1 MRQYE
6 STHPWLAFVFDP
18 RRLSHADWMRLGEAL
33 SKCDHIAG
41 VPLQPAVAAELHDI
55 YLAKGIHAT
64 TQIEGNTLT
73 EDEARRRIAGNLPLP
88 ESQEYLGIEI
98 DNILS
103 VCQEIYTE
111 LAAGTVRSLDATRVK
126 EFNARVRADLAL
138 ADDVVPGEVRI
149 HSVVVNGYRGAPAE
163 DCDYLLDRLCTWL
176 AGLCD
181 ALPPE
186 LDRPM
191 RIIRAVL
198 AHLYLA
204 WIHPFGDGNGRTARL
219 MEFQL
224 LLEAGLPTP
233 ACHLLSNYYNRT
245 RSRYYMVLAQ
255 TSRPPYPVEAF
266 VSYAVQGF
274 VEELREQLATIR
286 HQQLLVAWI
295 NYVHEQFRGAPT
307 PARRRQRDLVLSL
320 PVDRPTPTA
329 RIDRL
334 TPDLAVQYATK
345 QHKTVVR
352 DVNELL
358 RMGLIE
364 RTADGVR
371 PLVEQLA
378 AFLPLRK
385 P

>member
-6 STHPWLAFVFDP
+6 RTHPWLAFTFDP
-18 RRLSHADWMRLGEAL
+18 GRLSHLDWMRLGEAL

-41 VPLQPAVAAELHDI
+41 VPLLPAVAADLHEI

-73 EDEARRRIAGNLPLP
+73 EDEARRRIAGDLPLP

-98 DNILS
+98 DNILA
-103 VCQEIYTE
+103 VCQEIYAD
-111 LAAGTVRSLDATRVK
+111 LAAGAVRPLDAAQVK
-126 EFNARVRADLAL
+126 AFNASVLADLAL
-138 ADDVVPGEVRI
+138 ADDVVPGETRT

-163 DCDYLLDRLCTWL
+163 DCDYLLERLCTWL

-181 ALPPE
+181 CLPPE
-186 LDRPM
+186 LHRPM

-245 RSRYYMVLAQ
+245 RSRYYAVLAQ
-255 TSRPPYPVEAF
+255 TSRPPYPVEVF
-266 VSYAVQGF
+266 VAYAVQGF

-286 HQQLLVAWI
+286 YQQLLVAWV
-295 NYVHEQFRGAPT
+295 NYVHEQFDGAPT

-320 PVDRPTPTA
+320 PFDRPTPTA
-329 RIDRL
+329 RIARL

-358 RMGLIE
+358 RMNLVE
-364 RTADGVR
+364 RTASGVR
-371 PLVEQLA
+371 PLIEQLA
-378 AFLPLRK
+378 AFLPLRR